1 MRQREWKPF
10 KTNFVLLI
18 CWSLMGSVLL
28 FDVMKGTANQ
38 TLSSPK

>member
-1 MRQREWKPF
+1 MRLREWKHL
-10 KTNFVLLI
+10 KTNFFLLI
-18 CWSLMGSVLL
+18 RWSLMGSVLL